1 MPMERTELAIQL
13 LKLAMMGAFLTL
25 TVWVISSGGLP
36 CRIVG

>member
-1 MPMERTELAIQL
+1 MSRLELIIQL
-13 LKLAMMGAFLTL
+13 AKLAMMGIFLVI